1 MTDTT
6 LLLRRMRTPRT
17 SAPGT
22 STGTGRRRPKH
33 SRAVKLWTGIGILVV
48 LLAAGLIVNLTTDPI
63 AQDLTQRLLPPSLAH
78 PFGTDELGRSVFIRS
93 LAASTL
99 DIPLA
104 IGAAVIP
111 AVIGTLLGLLAGYGG
126 RVADPVVMRVGDMLQ
141 AFPSY
146 VLMIVVVFI
155 VGPGIGAF
163 LIAIAIINWVAY
175 ARLVRSQVLVIREQ
189 DYVHAARIGGLG
201 GPRVALRHVLP
212 NALPQ
217 VIVYLASDA
226 VLALILLSGLSFLG
240 LGVASPTPEWGL
252 MISQGRLFVQT
263 AWWLTL
269 FPGLMIVA
277 AAAAFSLISDAL
289 DDWSRV

>member
-1 MTDTT
+1 MTATTT
-6 LLLRRMRTPRT
+6 LLRRVRTART
-17 SAPGT
+17 ITRTTTRQKRS
-22 STGTGRRRPKH
+22 
-33 SRAVKLWTGIGILVV
+33 VKLWTGVGILVV
-48 LLAAGLIVNLTTDPI
+48 LLAAGVIANLIADPI
-63 AQDLTQRLLPPSLAH
+63 GQDLTRRLLPPSAAD
-78 PFGTDELGRSVFIRS
+78 PFGTDELGRSVFVRA

-104 IGAAVIP
+104 VGAALLP
-111 AVIGTLLGLLAGYGG
+111 AIVGTLLGLLAGYAG
-126 RVADPVVMRVGDMLQ
+126 RAADTIVMRVGDMLQ

-155 VGPGIGAF
+155 VGPGITAF

-189 DYVHAARIGGLG
+189 DFVQAARVGGLG
-201 GPRVALRHVLP
+201 GTRVALRHVLP

-217 VIVYLASDA
+217 VLVYLAADA

-240 LGVASPTPEWGL
+240 LGVAPPTPEWGL
-252 MISQGRLFVQT
+252 MIDQGRLFVQS

-277 AAAAFSLISDAL
+277 AATAFSLISDAL